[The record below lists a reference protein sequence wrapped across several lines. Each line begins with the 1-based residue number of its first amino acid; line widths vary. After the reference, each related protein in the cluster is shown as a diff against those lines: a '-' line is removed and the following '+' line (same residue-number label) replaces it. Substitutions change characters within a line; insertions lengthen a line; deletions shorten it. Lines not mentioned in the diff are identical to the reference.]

1 MSTDISAEGQ
11 GTQVQQRTRFFLSGR
26 ADSICSADRIM
37 HVEYGGVGERDIRRI
52 TEHAHSGSTDLNR
65 CFLHSLY
72 AVGVLPPRTLPKG
85 AVLARLVFSF
95 RLDQIEHRVVI
106 SRTIPRSIS
115 GSFIP
120 RTQRQWY

>member
-11 GTQVQQRTRFFLSGR
+11 GTQVQQRTRCFLFGR
-26 ADSICSADRIM
+26 ADSICRIM
-37 HVEYGGVGERDIRRI
+37 HAEYSGVAERDMRCIA
-52 TEHAHSGSTDLNR
+52 EHAHSGSTDLNR

>member
-11 GTQVQQRTRFFLSGR
+11 GTQVQQRTRCFLFGR
-26 ADSICSADRIM
+26 ADSICSADRVM
-37 HVEYGGVGERDIRRI
+37 HAEYSGVAERDIRCI
-52 TEHAHSGSTDLNR
+52 AEHAHSGSTDLNR

-72 AVGVLPPRTLPKG
+72 AVVVLRTLPKG
-85 AVLARLVFSF
+85 AVLASLVFSF

-106 SRTIPRSIS
+106 SRRIPRSIS